1 MKNGRKMIKTT
12 LLVIVIIL
20 AALAAIMSVT
30 NPTSNE
36 HLKVVAEY
44 LDKYDMSQ
52 LDLTEEEMAQY
63 TAYMS
68 SGGNA
73 NIIDKVVKPSFE
85 VKDYG
90 LWSVGSFKDKEVTLG
105 LFNNVIML
113 DSESIGK
120 DLLDRESAPTA
131 APSDTTKEAKQEA
144 PAQ

>member
-1 MKNGRKMIKTT
+1 MKNGKKKIKTT
-12 LLVIVIIL
+12 LLVIVLIL
-20 AALAAIMSVT
+20 AAVAAIMSMT
-30 NPTSNE
+30 NPTSND

-73 NIIDKVVKPSFE
+73 NIIDKIVKPSFE

-105 LFNNVIML
+105 LFNKVVML
-113 DSESIGK
+113 DSETIGK
-120 DLLDRESAPTA
+120 DLLDRESTKMSAPA
-131 APSDTTKEAKQEA
+131 DTTKEAKQEV
-144 PAQ
+144 PEQ